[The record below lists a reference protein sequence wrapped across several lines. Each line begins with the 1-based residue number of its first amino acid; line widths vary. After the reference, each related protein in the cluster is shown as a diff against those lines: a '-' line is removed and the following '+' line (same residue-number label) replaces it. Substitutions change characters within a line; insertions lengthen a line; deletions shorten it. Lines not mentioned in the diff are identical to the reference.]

1 MKFWGLITIFIVL
14 ICLIWWLKHTYFQNS
29 NEIYHIMIVSKNV
42 VLKPDLPSKQSSDY
56 LVIINQSTFHFND
69 DVNNNQFYFRV
80 DNKSLST
87 LDLELISKD
96 LVPKESETKV
106 YIF

>member
-1 MKFWGLITIFIVL
+1 
-14 ICLIWWLKHTYFQNS
+14 
-29 NEIYHIMIVSKNV
+29 MIVSKNV